1 MDTMPTRYNYPTYKI
16 CTCQNIFVSLHRI
29 FEMVAEIGCHDNRTR
44 IKDYLIRSYDNDFR
58 KSVKNIRLLISS
70 SSTTV
75 NLFQF

>member
-1 MDTMPTRYNYPTYKI
+1 MDTMPTRYNYPTCKI

-29 FEMVAEIGCHDNRTR
+29 FEMVAEIGCRDNRTR

-58 KSVKNIRLLISS
+58 KPVKNIRLLISS